1 MVNDHLNLDESAEWA
16 GLWWLVED
24 PDKKVPGILRY
35 DGEGNLALSLIGA
48 FEDRSMAI
56 FESGLMM
63 QHGGGGEWD
72 VIHGVAEQTK
82 ITLFGCTATSTVR
95 VHGGRVKSPDKQII
109 VSKMA
114 VVGVHVNN
122 EDEAV
127 FSGAEMSID
136 NLALWVD
143 SSVFISSL
151 GGCEDRLD
159 GTASVSVEPVD
170 SRSVAVAG
178 NEFCLIHKHT
188 IMPSLDR
195 RKGKTLVR
203 MSDMVSMR
211 ITPMDPFSVN
221 KAQRMA
227 RMMQD
232 LISLATNHA
241 AGMIWL
247 RLEKAET
254 DSAMSAYCPKRNWH
268 AYVLYAPSKRGS
280 CDAKAVDRDH
290 VFFTCKSLPF
300 EEVIPRWCD
309 VHGRLQAAINMIL
322 GLRYAPMHY
331 VENNLLT
338 AVGAAEVLHR
348 CLDIDKKPFPRE
360 EFEAMR
366 KAMLDQVPSKYRGR
380 FKGTIRNDPTLRDRL
395 NGLVERLD
403 QRLVSKF
410 MFDPNEWVKRAV
422 KARNDLTHEGKTS
435 SHSIEELITI
445 VEIAEIVVILNLVH
459 ELGISVD
466 QQCDLVRRHP
476 WLRGAVEGARKWL
489 SSSSGRSSG
498 DELIC

>member
-1 MVNDHLNLDESAEWA
+1 MVNDHLNLDESAEWV

-48 FEDRSMAI
+48 FEDRGMAI
-56 FESGLMM
+56 SESGLKA

-72 VIHGVAEQTK
+72 VIHGVAEYK
-82 ITLFGCTATSTVR
+82 RITLFGCIATSTVS
-95 VHGGRVKSPDKQII
+95 VFGGQVESPDKQII
-109 VSKMA
+109 SSKTA
-114 VVGVHVNN
+114 VIGAHVNN
-122 EDEAV
+122 EDETV
-127 FSGAEMSID
+127 FSGMEMSID
-136 NLALWVD
+136 DLVLWAD
-143 SSVFISSL
+143 SSVFIRSF
-151 GGCEDRLD
+151 GRREDKFD

-170 SRSVAVAG
+170 SRSVVVAG
-178 NEFCLIHKHT
+178 NEFCLIHEYT

-195 RKGKTLVR
+195 RKGRTLVR

-221 KAQRMA
+221 KVKRMA

-241 AGMIWL
+241 AGLIWL
-247 RLEKAET
+247 RVEKSET
-254 DSAMSAYCPKRNWH
+254 DSAMSADCPKLNWH

-280 CDAKAVDRDH
+280 CDARAVDRDR

-322 GLRYAPMHY
+322 GLRYAPMRY
-331 VENNLLT
+331 IENNLLT

-348 CLDIDKKPFPRE
+348 CLGIDKQPFPSE
-360 EFEAMR
+360 EFKEMR
-366 KAMLDQVPSKYRGR
+366 NAILNQVSPEYRDQ
-380 FKGTIRNDPTLRDRL
+380 FKGAIRNDPTLRDRL

-403 QRLVSKF
+403 QCLVSELKF
-410 MFDPNEWVKRAV
+410 DLNEWVKRAV
-422 KARNDLTHEGKTS
+422 KARNNLTHEGRTS
-435 SHSIEELITI
+435 SHSIEELAAI
-445 VEIAEIVVILNLVH
+445 VEITKIVVILNLFR
-459 ELGISVD
+459 ELEVPVD
-466 QQCDLVRRHP
+466 QQCLLVRRHP
-476 WLRGAVEGARKWL
+476 WLRRAVEEAQKWL

-498 DELIC
+498 DEVNC